1 LREVADAL
9 KAYEESGVALERQ
22 AERVTAQR
30 AALRLADRRFA
41 AGVVS
46 FIEVLD
52 AQRQLLA
59 AETDHV
65 SAVLTRQQSV
75 VQVYRALGGG
85 WTEVA
90 VSTGVAE
97 SAAGR

>member
-1 LREVADAL
+1 
-9 KAYEESGVALERQ
+9 
-22 AERVTAQR
+22 
-30 AALRLADRRFA
+30 
-41 AGVVS
+41 VVS

-65 SAVLTRQQSV
+65 SALLTRQQAV
-75 VQVYRALGGG
+75 VQLYRALGGG
-85 WTEVA
+85 WSEVA

>member
-1 LREVADAL
+1 
-9 KAYEESGVALERQ
+9 
-22 AERVTAQR
+22 
-30 AALRLADRRFA
+30 
-41 AGVVS
+41 
-46 FIEVLD
+46 
-52 AQRQLLA
+52 
-59 AETDHV
+59 
-65 SAVLTRQQSV
+65 V